1 MGVFYTGWAWPAVNV
16 WSGVGVVCSEWA
28 WLTENGQGNAMGV
41 VYSGGRGLERRGGAE
56 PQFRATHT
64 RCGAGCGTGEMQ
76 PPPRKVRA
84 GWGAVRVASGSAF
97 GDCSGNGGG
106 GGDGDGDG
114 NRDGDGDGDEDE
126 GEDEDEDADPR
137 ARAEC
142 SACRGS

>member
-1 MGVFYTGWAWPAVNV
+1 MCVVCA
-16 WSGVGVVCSEWA
+16 GVGVVCSEWA

-84 GWGAVRVASGSAF
+84 GLGCSKGGIGICVWGLQREWG
-97 GDCSGNGGG
+97 
-106 GGDGDGDG
+106 
-114 NRDGDGDGDEDE
+114 
-126 GEDEDEDADPR
+126 
-137 ARAEC
+137 
-142 SACRGS
+142 RGRRWGWGRE